1 MAVVIVVLVS
11 AGNDYA
17 KEKQF
22 RGLKSQMETENNF
35 TVIRSADGRRL
46 IDSTIG
52 TGAAMSFF
60 VGQGARE
67 AAREAVRETVCE
79 TGCEVV
85 CKAAVLVTL
94 SAHRFR
100 ARYFMKKMI
109 FFYLHHVLHFR
120 NGDSVIVHVAELVV
134 GDICQVLPFYPFLFT
149 FSLFL

>member
-52 TGAAMSFF
+52 TSAAMSFF

-67 AAREAVRETVCE
+67 AARETACETVCE
-79 TGCEVV
+79 VV
-85 CKAAVLVTL
+85 
-94 SAHRFR
+94 
-100 ARYFMKKMI
+100 
-109 FFYLHHVLHFR
+109 
-120 NGDSVIVHVAELVV
+120 
-134 GDICQVLPFYPFLFT
+134 
-149 FSLFL
+149 